1 MNPSPSLRR
10 GFGARRQEEENM
22 AKYTLPD
29 LPYDYAALEP
39 HISGKIMQ
47 LHHDKHH
54 QAYVTGANTALEQLA
69 EARETGNLANVN
81 KLEKDL
87 AFNLGGH
94 VNHSIFWT
102 NLSPDGGGQPEGE
115 LAAAIDEFFGGFDKF
130 QAHFTAAA
138 TGIQGSGWAVLSW
151 DPIGE
156 QLIIQQLFDQQSN
169 TAQGTI
175 PVFQLD
181 MWEHAFYLDY
191 LNVKADYVKAVWNIA
206 NWSNVQDRLAA
217 AREKTSGLLV
227 LS

>member
-1 MNPSPSLRR
+1 MSPSPSLRR
-10 GFGARRQEEENM
+10 GIGARRQEEENM

-39 HISGKIMQ
+39 HISGKIME
-47 LHHDKHH
+47 LHHSKHH
-54 QAYVTGANTALEQLA
+54 QAYVTGANTALDQLA

-102 NLSPDGGGQPEGE
+102 NLSPEGGGEPEGE
-115 LAAAIDEFFGGFDKF
+115 LRAAIDEFFGGFDKF

-156 QLIIQQLFDQQSN
+156 QLIVQQLFDQQSN

-191 LNVKADYVKAVWNIA
+191 LNVKADYVKAAWNIV
-206 NWSNVQDRLAA
+206 NWQNVAQRLDA
-217 AREKTSGLLV
+217 ARQKTSGLLV